1 MNGSASSCEV
11 VHYLIS
17 QIKVYYAHMTN
28 IKIFGTLIVVAF
40 LLIVGIIIRYTGA
53 ADVATTAEIINE
65 TPTVDTIRFA
75 TTAYGTDDLT
85 SSGILPNVGTDR
97 TIHVNGQISDANG
110 ENDIASS
117 TINLVFHKTSAT
129 SACVADNNDCYRI
142 TTCDTNYTD
151 GDDTQ
156 ISYNC
161 EVPLAYWIDATDA
174 ASIYVDDTW
183 TAYIEV
189 EDMATAQGTLSATIE
204 VNSLLALNLPDTIDY
219 STRSLCEVSSSTTN
233 VETIITQ
240 RGNTNADVYAAGTR
254 MNCSVLGSLATSSQ
268 AWALDS
274 VGFSS
279 STILTDTLSA
289 TSRNI
294 NLRTS
299 ETQELADSLFWN
311 IAIPASGV
319 KGTCTGSNTLSI
331 TAVELLRSWQIAQ
344 LIETDD
350 GNAVNPQIAIDG
362 NNNAIAVWSQSDGT
376 RNNIWSN
383 RYTAST
389 NTWGT
394 AELLETDNAG
404 DAYVPQIAI
413 DGNNNAIV
421 VWYQSDGVRTNLY
434 SNRYTASTNTWGI
447 AELIETD
454 NVGNASSPQI
464 AIDANN
470 NAVVVWAQN
479 DGARDNVWS
488 NRYTA
493 STNTWGTA
501 ELIETDD
508 AGGATAPQIA
518 VDGNNNAIA
527 VWNQSDGT
535 RDNIWSNRYTAS
547 TNTWGAAE
555 LLETDDAGTANSPQ
569 IAIDANNNA
578 MAIWY
583 QSDGTSNNIYSNRYT
598 ISTNSW
604 GTAQLVEVDA
614 GAATGPQIAIDTN
627 NNAMAVWRQHDG
639 ARFSVYANR
648 YTASTNTWGTAEL
661 IETDNAGQIFTP
673 QIAIDANNNAM
684 AVWRQFDGTIFSV
697 YSNRYT
703 ASTNTWGT
711 AELVETD
718 NVGGVFTPQIAIDG
732 SNNAI
737 TIWANYDGTRNNI
750 FSNRYSY

>member
-1 MNGSASSCEV
+1 M
-11 VHYLIS
+11 HI
-17 QIKVYYAHMTN
+17 N
-28 IKIFGTLIVVAF
+28 IKILGTLIAVAF
-40 LLIVGIIIRYTGA
+40 PLIIGIVLRYTGA
-53 ADVATTAEIINE
+53 ADVATTAEIINVA
-65 TPTVDTIRFA
+65 PTVDTIRIA

-97 TIHVNGQISDANG
+97 TIHINGQISDANG

-219 STRSLCEVSSSTTN
+219 STRSLGEVSSSTTN

>member
-1 MNGSASSCEV
+1 M
-11 VHYLIS
+11 HI
-17 QIKVYYAHMTN
+17 N
-28 IKIFGTLIVVAF
+28 IKILGTLIAVAF
-40 LLIVGIIIRYTGA
+40 LLIIGIVLRYTGA
-53 ADVATTAEIINE
+53 ADVATTAEIINVA
-65 TPTVDTIRFA
+65 PTVDTIRIA

-97 TIHVNGQISDANG
+97 TIHINGQISDANG

-219 STRSLCEVSSSTTN
+219 STRSLGEVSSSTTN

>member
-1 MNGSASSCEV
+1 MSNEGDQSPLF
-11 VHYLIS
+11 HTYLYQSVLRFRKTEYNTLMHI
-17 QIKVYYAHMTN
+17 N
-28 IKIFGTLIVVAF
+28 IKIFGTLIAVAF
-40 LLIVGIIIRYTGA
+40 LLIIGIVIRYTGA
-53 ADVATTAEIINE
+53 ADVATTAEITNE
-65 TPTVDTIRFA
+65 TPTVDTIRISTA
-75 TTAYGTDDLT
+75 AYGTDDLT

-219 STRSLCEVSSSTTN
+219 STRSLGEVSSSTTN

-294 NLRTS
+294 NLRTP

-331 TAVELLRSWQIAQ
+331 TAVELLKSWQTAQ
-344 LIETDD
+344 LIETDNA
-350 GNAVNPQIAIDG
+350 GNASSPQIAIDG
-362 NNNAIAVWSQSDGT
+362 NNNAIAVWNQYDGT
-376 RNNIWSN
+376 RENI
-383 RYTAST
+383 
-389 NTWGT
+389 
-394 AELLETDNAG
+394 
-404 DAYVPQIAI
+404 
-413 DGNNNAIV
+413 
-421 VWYQSDGVRTNLY
+421 
-434 SNRYTASTNTWGI
+434 
-447 AELIETD
+447 
-454 NVGNASSPQI
+454 
-464 AIDANN
+464 
-470 NAVVVWAQN
+470 
-479 DGARDNVWS
+479 WS

-501 ELIETDD
+501 ELIETDN
-508 AGGATAPQIA
+508 GG
-518 VDGNNNAIA
+518 N
-527 VWNQSDGT
+527 
-535 RDNIWSNRYTAS
+535 
-547 TNTWGAAE
+547 
-555 LLETDDAGTANSPQ
+555 
-569 IAIDANNNA
+569 
-578 MAIWY
+578 
-583 QSDGTSNNIYSNRYT
+583 
-598 ISTNSW
+598 
-604 GTAQLVEVDA
+604 
-614 GAATGPQIAIDTN
+614 GPC
-627 NNAMAVWRQHDG
+627 
-639 ARFSVYANR
+639 ARN
-648 YTASTNTWGTAEL
+648 
-661 IETDNAGQIFTP
+661 
-673 QIAIDANNNAM
+673 
-684 AVWRQFDGTIFSV
+684 
-697 YSNRYT
+697 
-703 ASTNTWGT
+703 
-711 AELVETD
+711 
-718 NVGGVFTPQIAIDG
+718 
-732 SNNAI
+732 
-737 TIWANYDGTRNNI
+737 
-750 FSNRYSY
+750 

>member
-53 ADVATTAEIINE
+53 ADVATTAEIINVA
-65 TPTVDTIRFA
+65 PTVDTIRIA

-97 TIHVNGQISDANG
+97 TIHINGQISDANG

-219 STRSLCEVSSSTTN
+219 STRSLGEVSSSTTN

-493 STNTWGTA
+493 STNTWG
-501 ELIETDD
+501 
-508 AGGATAPQIA
+508 
-518 VDGNNNAIA
+518 
-527 VWNQSDGT
+527 
-535 RDNIWSNRYTAS
+535 
-547 TNTWGAAE
+547 AAE

-604 GTAQLVEVDA
+604 GTTQLVEVDA

-661 IETDNAGQIFTP
+661 IETDN
-673 QIAIDANNNAM
+673 
-684 AVWRQFDGTIFSV
+684 
-697 YSNRYT
+697 
-703 ASTNTWGT
+703 
-711 AELVETD
+711 
-718 NVGGVFTPQIAIDG
+718 VGGVFTPQIAIDG

>member
-53 ADVATTAEIINE
+53 ADVATTAEIINVA
-65 TPTVDTIRFA
+65 PTVDTIRIA
-75 TTAYGTDDLT
+75 TTAYGADDLT

-97 TIHVNGQISDANG
+97 TIHINGQISDANG

-219 STRSLCEVSSSTTN
+219 STRSLGEVSSSTTN

-240 RGNTNADVYAAGTR
+240 RGNTNADVYAAGAR

-470 NAVVVWAQN
+470 NAIVVWNQS
-479 DGARDNVWS
+479 DGTRDNIWS

-493 STNTWGTA
+493 STNTWGAA
-501 ELIETDD
+501 ELLETDD

-555 LLETDDAGTANSPQ
+555 LLETDDAGTANTPQ

-661 IETDNAGQIFTP
+661 
-673 QIAIDANNNAM
+673 
-684 AVWRQFDGTIFSV
+684 
-697 YSNRYT
+697 
-703 ASTNTWGT
+703 
-711 AELVETD
+711 VETD

>member
-53 ADVATTAEIINE
+53 ADVATTAEIINVA
-65 TPTVDTIRFA
+65 PTVDTIRIA

-97 TIHVNGQISDANG
+97 TIHINGQISDANG

-219 STRSLCEVSSSTTN
+219 STRSLGEVSSSTTN

-376 RNNIWSN
+376 RNN
-383 RYTAST
+383 
-389 NTWGT
+389 
-394 AELLETDNAG
+394 TD
-404 DAYVPQIAI
+404 
-413 DGNNNAIV
+413 
-421 VWYQSDGVRTNLY
+421 
-434 SNRYTASTNTWGI
+434 
-447 AELIETD
+447 
-454 NVGNASSPQI
+454 
-464 AIDANN
+464 
-470 NAVVVWAQN
+470 
-479 DGARDNVWS
+479 
-488 NRYTA
+488 
-493 STNTWGTA
+493 
-501 ELIETDD
+501 
-508 AGGATAPQIA
+508 
-518 VDGNNNAIA
+518 
-527 VWNQSDGT
+527 
-535 RDNIWSNRYTAS
+535 
-547 TNTWGAAE
+547 
-555 LLETDDAGTANSPQ
+555 
-569 IAIDANNNA
+569 
-578 MAIWY
+578 
-583 QSDGTSNNIYSNRYT
+583 
-598 ISTNSW
+598 
-604 GTAQLVEVDA
+604 
-614 GAATGPQIAIDTN
+614 
-627 NNAMAVWRQHDG
+627 
-639 ARFSVYANR
+639 
-648 YTASTNTWGTAEL
+648 
-661 IETDNAGQIFTP
+661 
-673 QIAIDANNNAM
+673 
-684 AVWRQFDGTIFSV
+684 
-697 YSNRYT
+697 
-703 ASTNTWGT
+703 
-711 AELVETD
+711 
-718 NVGGVFTPQIAIDG
+718 
-732 SNNAI
+732 
-737 TIWANYDGTRNNI
+737 
-750 FSNRYSY
+750 